1 MDSLKQYRK
10 AIDLAVYGV
19 ALLCTLLFAVYS
31 VWGFGISGFTILFE
45 ASFIGGLLLILAPVM
60 GIVLEL
66 VLAKNMD
73 ERTQMIVNLVICIA
87 GVLLLFIAKGIAA
100 GEGASLVGLGFGGIL
115 SLIAYLAGGI
125 LNGLFLFGGNLG
137 SPASS
142 GAVCP
147 NCGKPVAPGKA
158 FCSNCGQKLK

>member
-66 VLAKNMD
+66 V
-73 ERTQMIVNLVICIA
+73 QMCIRDRSR
-87 GVLLLFIAKGIAA
+87 ITRS
-100 GEGASLVGLGFGGIL
+100 ASRI
-115 SLIAYLAGGI
+115 SP
-125 LNGLFLFGGNLG
+125 
-137 SPASS
+137 PASMIS
-142 GAVCP
+142 RS
-147 NCGKPVAPGKA
+147 
-158 FCSNCGQKLK
+158 FSS

>member
-100 GEGASLVGLGFGGIL
+100 GEGACGNRDYVHHRHCIDLRVQPDYGQCQSGNNEKA
-115 SLIAYLAGGI
+115 AYRAFYK
-125 LNGLFLFGGNLG
+125 NGV
-137 SPASS
+137 PAD
-142 GAVCP
+142 
-147 NCGKPVAPGKA
+147 PV
-158 FCSNCGQKLK
+158 F

>member
-1 MDSLKQYRK
+1 MESLKQYRK
-10 AIDLAVYGV
+10 AINLAVYGV

-45 ASFIGGLLLILAPVM
+45 ASFIGGLLLILAPVV
-60 GIVLEL
+60 GLVLEL

-73 ERTQMIVNLVICIA
+73 ERTQMMVNLVVCIA
-87 GVLLLFIAKGIAA
+87 GIILVFIAKGIAA

-115 SLIAYLAGGI
+115 AIIAYLAGGI

-137 SPASS
+137 ASAAGS
-142 GAVCP
+142 SVCP
-147 NCGKPVAPGKA
+147 NCGKPVASGKA

>member
-87 GVLLLFIAKGIAA
+87 GVLLLFIAKALLWSVWDSVAFSPSSPIWPAVSSMACSCLAETWDPPLPAVRSAPTAA
-100 GEGASLVGLGFGGIL
+100 
-115 SLIAYLAGGI
+115 
-125 LNGLFLFGGNLG
+125 
-137 SPASS
+137 SPWHLERPSA
-142 GAVCP
+142 P
-147 NCGKPVAPGKA
+147 TVAR
-158 FCSNCGQKLK
+158 S